1 MYQFDSALVGE
12 ETPSVVKRVTV
23 DIKDLALGKIDVL
36 KSNEG
41 QIKPVIAYSKH
52 LCGSATDL
60 TLKCLANYADEQI
73 ANNNK

>member
-1 MYQFDSALVGE
+1 LTGE
-12 ETPSVVKRVTV
+12 ENPSIVKRVTV
-23 DIKDLALGKIDVL
+23 DIKDLDMGKIDVL
-36 KSNEG
+36 QDNQG
-41 QIKPVIAYSKH
+41 HAKPVIAYSKH